1 MAFASKSLRC
11 RDLPL
16 TALTSFALLF
26 GILRLQA
33 FNFCNMLIFGAI
45 TVPSSLM
52 QGTLANYGASRLRC
66 YHLTGIQLTSRVIQH
81 QTCCL
86 REDVPR
92 GSWDSMPLLFEEA
105 WTTCQRALSLRRAS
119 F

>member
-33 FNFCNMLIFGAI
+33 FNLCNMLIFGAI
-45 TVPSSLM
+45 TVPSRPSSLM

-66 YHLTGIQLTSRVIQH
+66 YQLTGIQLTSRVIQH

-86 REDVPR
+86 RERCAARIVGLNAASFR
-92 GSWDSMPLLFEEA
+92 GSLDDMSTSA
-105 WTTCQRALSLRRAS
+105 
-119 F
+119 